1 MNEAGNK
8 LKVLIADDAIF
19 MRTMIRDILEKNGYE
34 VVGEASTGKEAVEKY
49 QRLQPDMVTMD
60 IVMPGMGGI
69 EAVKA
74 IMKIDP
80 NGKILM
86 CSAMGQKA
94 LVIEAIQAGAKD
106 FVVKPFQPSSVI
118 EAITRILEG

>member
-49 QRLQPDMVTMD
+49 QRLHPDLVTMD

-80 NGKILM
+80 NAKILM

>member
-49 QRLQPDMVTMD
+49 QRLQPDLVTMD